1 MAHITT
7 DQGYNIIGCL
17 QTGQSQSAAAW
28 QFNVL
33 ISTISHICRRVEETG
48 SLAEPSCS
56 GKPRVTTPA
65 DNLFIRLHHLRNWLA
80 SASQTMLRNA
90 WNRELV
96 LSILVKY
103 NEPRDCTENYS
114 QQHERPAGDAYFITW
129 IKKGETTWSADFLGR
144 ATTAWWHFF
153 LLRSQYCRCL
163 ISSASRPPGIL
174 LESRDSLKPEFPCA
188 KTFGIQ

>member
-7 DQGYNIIGCL
+7 DQGYNIIGCF

-48 SLAEPSCS
+48 SLAEPWCS

-65 DNLFIRLHHLRNWLA
+65 DNLFSYGCTISGIDLHLRPK
-80 SASQTMLRNA
+80 TMLRKA

-103 NEPRDCTENYS
+103 NEHRDCTESYS

-153 LLRSQYCRCL
+153 F
-163 ISSASRPPGIL
+163 IA
-174 LESRDSLKPEFPCA
+174 
-188 KTFGIQ
+188 